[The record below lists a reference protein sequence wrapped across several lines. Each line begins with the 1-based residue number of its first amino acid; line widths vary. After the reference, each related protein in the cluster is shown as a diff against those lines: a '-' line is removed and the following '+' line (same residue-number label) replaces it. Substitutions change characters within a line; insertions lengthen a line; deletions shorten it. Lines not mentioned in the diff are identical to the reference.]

1 MSRGIQI
8 LLSVLISVAALWFSL
23 HDVQLGSFF
32 SDLARARIAW
42 LVPMIALAAICLWFR
57 ALRWRILLE
66 TLGPLGDAPVFYAT
80 CIGFMGNMVLPLRAG
95 EAIKPIVVARGGQI
109 GVAAALATVAL
120 ERLCDMIML
129 ALFAVITLFLVPG
142 ATALRKSTP
151 TVLALVAVA
160 LIIVGLI
167 FRFAGAIE
175 ERLERW
181 TERLPGMLKRV
192 VREGGSG
199 FLRGVRGL
207 AEPRTLVT
215 TLVLSALVWLCAVGG
230 FAAGALALEINAPLV
245 ALGFATTVIVAVAV
259 SVPSAPG
266 FIGVF
271 WAGSEIALD
280 LFGIPKSMGFT
291 FGILN
296 WLVQMVTICGLGMW
310 SLSRLQLSLRD
321 VAGISDPA
329 APSSPSSDSA

>member
-8 LLSVLISVAALWFSL
+8 LLSVLISAAALWFSL
-23 HDVQLGSFF
+23 HDVELGSFF

-57 ALRWRILLE
+57 ALRWRVLLE

-95 EAIKPIVVARGGQI
+95 EAIKPIVVARGGQV

-129 ALFAVITLFLVPG
+129 GLFAVVTLFLVPG
-142 ATALRKSTP
+142 ATAVRERTP
-151 TVLALVAVA
+151 MVLMLVAIALALVAV
-160 LIIVGLI
+160 V

-175 ERLERW
+175 DRLERW
-181 TERLPGMLKRV
+181 TERFPPFLKHV

-207 AEPRTLVT
+207 AEPRTLIS
-215 TLVLSALVWLCAVGG
+215 TLALSALVWLCAVGG
-230 FAAGALALEINAPLV
+230 FAAGALALEINAPLI

-271 WAGSEIALD
+271 WVGSEIALD

-291 FGILN
+291 FGVLN

-321 VAGISDPA
+321 VRGIADPEA
-329 APSSPSSDSA
+329 PSAPSSDAA